1 MCNVNVKGGYKDTH
15 CMLAPEYLTIFY
27 QTLATWCNGAIW
39 LACPFLENR
48 EVSTFPH
55 FKDQDMSICV
65 SVKEM
70 VFDKHQADD
79 VQPRNV
85 VQSSVCFVSRKTKKG
100 KAPLQRNQEE
110 ISFLTKD
117 L

>member
-1 MCNVNVKGGYKDTH
+1 
-15 CMLAPEYLTIFY
+15 MLEPEYLTIFY
-27 QTLATWCNGAIW
+27 QTLATWCNGVIW

-48 EVSTFPH
+48 EISTFPH

-70 VFDKHQADD
+70 VFDKHQA
-79 VQPRNV
+79 VMYSV
-85 VQSSVCFVSRKTKKG
+85 VQSSVCFVSRKTKIG

-110 ISFLTKD
+110 ISFLTID